1 MVIQQRALLRALSD
15 CCPSRAGVAVSG
27 AQPACDAVPDSSPAH
42 RRAAAKPADRRPAR
56 RRAELAP
63 RAGDWRKNAQP
74 DRRLLGGSRTHR
86 RPRCPANPRCT
97 GRRLN
102 QFACSGNSR
111 SHRTSNAVT
120 LGVYSCSSPN
130 DELPQGARMAA
141 LAPSSQDRWLDLN
154 DVLRELVTEG
164 YLSQDDTETALT
176 QRRSAVNIQLHPLE
190 FLASQ
195 QFDDLKRPGKKL
207 DLETLTAWL
216 AKASGQPYMR
226 IDPLKINV
234 AAVTPLMSYAF
245 AQRHKIL
252 AVAVDRESVTI
263 ASAQPYVRSW
273 EADLA
278 HVLKLQIK
286 RVVANPTDIQ
296 RMAMEFFRLAKS
308 VSGANAS
315 EQKMSNMGN
324 FEQLLKLG
332 ASDQEPDA
340 NDAHIVN
347 IVDWLFQ
354 YAFQQR
360 ASDIHIEPRREQ
372 GTVRFRIDGVLHN
385 VYQFPAQVIM
395 AIVSRLKSLGRMNVA
410 EKRKPQDGRVKT
422 TTPENREVEL
432 RLSTLPTAFG
442 EKMVMRIFDPEVLLK
457 DFDQLGFSSDDLRRW
472 QEMTRQP
479 NGIILVTG
487 PTGSGKTT
495 TLYTTLKKLATSE
508 VNLCTIEDPIE
519 MVEPAFNQMQ
529 VQHNI
534 DLSFAAGVRALMR
547 QDPDIIMIGEI
558 RDLETAEMAIQAA
571 LTGHLV
577 LSTLHTNDAPSAI
590 SRMLELGVPH
600 YLLKAT
606 ILGVMAQRLVRTLC
620 PHCKA
625 PINLN
630 ETDWQTLTRPWQAP
644 VPPGAHQAVGCV
656 ECRDT
661 GYRGRAG
668 VYEIMVMS
676 DNIKALIS
684 ADLDLTA
691 MRRQAF
697 KEGTRSLRLSGAQK
711 VSAGL
716 TTLEEV
722 LRVTPQSE
730 QR

>member
-1 MVIQQRALLRALSD
+1 
-15 CCPSRAGVAVSG
+15 
-27 AQPACDAVPDSSPAH
+27 
-42 RRAAAKPADRRPAR
+42 
-56 RRAELAP
+56 
-63 RAGDWRKNAQP
+63 
-74 DRRLLGGSRTHR
+74 
-86 RPRCPANPRCT
+86 
-97 GRRLN
+97 
-102 QFACSGNSR
+102 
-111 SHRTSNAVT
+111 
-120 LGVYSCSSPN
+120 
-130 DELPQGARMAA
+130 MAA

-154 DVLRELVTEG
+154 DVLRDLVAEG
-164 YLSQDDTETALT
+164 YLGQDDAETALT
-176 QRRSAVNIQLHPLE
+176 QRRSAVNIQLHPIE
-190 FLASQ
+190 FLAAL

-207 DLETLTAWL
+207 DVETLAAWL
-216 AKASGQPYMR
+216 AKACGQPYMR

-308 VSGANAS
+308 VSGASAS

-534 DLSFAAGVRALMR
+534 ELSFAAGVRALMR

-684 ADLDLTA
+684 ADLDLNA

-697 KEGTRSLRLSGAQK
+697 KEGMRSLRLSGAQK